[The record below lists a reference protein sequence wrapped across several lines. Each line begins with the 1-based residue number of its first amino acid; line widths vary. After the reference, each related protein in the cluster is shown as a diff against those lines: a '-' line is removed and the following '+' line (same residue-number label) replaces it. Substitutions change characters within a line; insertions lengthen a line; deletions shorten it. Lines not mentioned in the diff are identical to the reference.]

1 MCEILCLQTPHIS
14 ARAGPNRFDTAIST
28 CPMYATKLAR
38 LWCLWSATK
47 KVATKF
53 FEPGAMVSTNRTNIL
68 ELDVW
73 KTHSGNVLIGDSS
86 VNTLGDSGGVSG
98 TY

>member
-1 MCEILCLQTPHIS
+1 MCEILCLQAPHIS
-14 ARAGPNRFDTAIST
+14 AWAGLDRLDTAIPT
-28 CPMYATKLAR
+28 RPMYATKLAR

-53 FEPGAMVSTNRTNIL
+53 FEPGTTVSTNRTNIL
-68 ELDVW
+68 EVDVW

-98 TY
+98 IF